1 VERRILPQRYRASGT
16 LTAIDTLLYP
26 AYFPVVMK
34 TALQLAQEY
43 ASLVRAKLGSHVKG
57 VILFGSQAR
66 GDATEKSD
74 YDLLVVLDKK
84 TPSNRD
90 AVLDTGTEMLNRYD
104 RLFAALIYDEQE
116 WSRTRRFPIG
126 WNIEQEGVAV

>member
-1 VERRILPQRYRASGT
+1 MPQGYRASGAV
-16 LTAIDTLLYP
+16 TAIDTVLYP

-43 ASLVRAKLGSHVKG
+43 ASLVRAKLGSQVKG

-74 YDLLVVLDKK
+74 YDVVVILDKK
-84 TPSNRD
+84 SVAVREKILD
-90 AVLDTGTEMLNRYD
+90 AGTEMLNRYD
-104 RLFAALIYDEQE
+104 RLFAALVYDEQE
-116 WSRTRRFPIG
+116 WSRTRRFPLG

>member
-1 VERRILPQRYRASGT
+1 
-16 LTAIDTLLYP
+16 
-26 AYFPVVMK
+26 MK

>member
-1 VERRILPQRYRASGT
+1 
-16 LTAIDTLLYP
+16 
-26 AYFPVVMK
+26 MK

-43 ASLVRAKLGSHVKG
+43 ASLVRAKLGSQVKG

-74 YDLLVVLDKK
+74 YDVVVILERKSVAVREKILD
-84 TPSNRD
+84 
-90 AVLDTGTEMLNRYD
+90 AGTEMLNRYD

-116 WSRTRRFPIG
+116 WNRTRRFPLG